1 MQEGWSRRI
10 GDRVVRRPRERE
22 VTPIVIRTTP
32 RRHPSRFI
40 RSPFILMIGFG
51 ILILVGGGLLL
62 LPVANNEGSMT
73 PPLVAFFTST
83 SAVTVTGL
91 VLEDTATYWSSFGQ
105 GVVFAL
111 MGLGGLGFM
120 TTATFFLVLIGQ
132 RITLPERLLMRESL
146 MANRLGGLVRLTR
159 YVVLTAV
166 LFYLAGTGLFF
177 WRFHQPFGDIQGL
190 WQSAFHA
197 VSAFNNAGFSII
209 PGSASLSAYRTD
221 YVLLG
226 IFTALIIL
234 GGISYTVLVE
244 VFRGHRPRR
253 YSLDTKLV
261 LVVSALLWAL
271 GLGVIFGSEFF
282 NEHTLGKLPLGGK
295 VFTAFFHSV
304 SARTAGFST
313 VDFGQSGDFT
323 NLFVVALMFI
333 GGAAGSTAGG
343 IKINTFAVLMVAVFS
358 SIRGRLHAEAFGRE
372 IPHVQVHRALAIAV
386 LGLLLIGAV
395 VLFLTLYEKD
405 IPFPKLLFQTVSAF
419 GTVGL
424 STGIMGEMSLAGKVL
439 IIIAMF
445 VGRLGPLTLALAL
458 APGEE
463 REVYRFVQE
472 RVKIG

>member
-1 MQEGWSRRI
+1 MEQGWSRRV
-10 GDRVVRRPRERE
+10 GDRVIRRPRERE
-22 VTPIVIRTTP
+22 VTPIVIKTTP
-32 RRHPSRFI
+32 RRHPSRFFS
-40 RSPFILMIGFG
+40 SPFILMIGFG
-51 ILILVGGGLLL
+51 VLILVGGGLLL
-62 LPVANNEGSMT
+62 LPIANRQGGMT

-105 GVVFAL
+105 GVIFAL
-111 MGLGGLGFM
+111 MAVGGLGFM
-120 TTATFFLVLIGQ
+120 TTATFFLILIGQ

-146 MANRLGGLVRLTR
+146 MADRLGGLVRLTR
-159 YVVLTAV
+159 YVVLTAI
-166 LFYLAGTGLFF
+166 LIYLAGMGLFF
-177 WRFHQPFGDIQGL
+177 WRFSQTGGTQAL
-190 WQSAFHA
+190 WPSAFHA

-209 PGSASLSAYRTD
+209 PDSASLSAYRSD
-221 YVLLG
+221 YIFLG
-226 IFTALIIL
+226 IFATLIVL

-244 VFRGHRPRR
+244 VFRGRRPKR

-261 LVVSALLWAL
+261 LLVSALLWVL
-271 GLGVIFGSEFF
+271 GLGVIFGSEYS
-282 NEHTLGKLPLGGK
+282 NEATLGKLPLGGK

-313 VDFGQSGDFT
+313 IDFSQSGDFT
-323 NLFVVALMFI
+323 NLFVVGLMFV

-343 IKINTFAVLMVAVFS
+343 IKVNTFAVLIVAVFS

-386 LGLLLIGAV
+386 LGLLLIGGV
-395 VLFLTLYEKD
+395 VLFLTLYEKE
-405 IPFPKLLFQTVSAF
+405 IPFPKLLFETVSAF

-424 STGIMGEMSLAGKVL
+424 STGIITQMSLAGKVL
-439 IIIAMF
+439 IIAAMF
-445 VGRLGPLTLALAL
+445 LGRLGPLTLALAL